1 MKQKLFLLFAL
12 GLLISAPALADAAS
26 PHVGVTGTSGFG
38 AAPIAMDFDTAGPPP
53 FTLTLD
59 VDVFYKS
66 GVFTYVYTITHDSVT
81 KLDSFAILNALFDVN
96 TLNWGWVGGSDPF
109 SLPVILVADPLTPIT
124 ILSFSNFTAGTLTVY
139 LQSTL
144 PPTNMATEFF
154 FGSGGGG
161 GTDPTQG
168 VTLGPTDQGGG
179 AAFGLPEPSSLLL
192 LTFGL
197 LSGGV
202 IRFSIRRTRE

>member
-38 AAPIAMDFDTAGPPP
+38 DSTVTDFDTAGPPP
-53 FTLTLD
+53 FTLSLG
-59 VDVFYKS
+59 VEVFYAS
-66 GVFTYVYTITHDSVT
+66 GIYTYVYTITHDSLT
-81 KLDSFAILNALFDVN
+81 KLDSFAVLNALYDVT

-109 SLPVILVADPLTPIT
+109 SIPVIVFADPISPIT
-124 ILSFSNFTAGTLTVY
+124 VLSFSNFTAGTLTVY

-144 PPTNMATEFF
+144 PPTSMATEFF
-154 FGSGGGG
+154 FGAGGGG
-161 GTDPTQG
+161 GTDPAQG
-168 VTLGPTDQGGG
+168 LTLGPTDQGGG
-179 AAFGLPEPSSLLL
+179 ASFGVPEPSSILL

-202 IRFSIRRTRE
+202 IRFSIKRSRG